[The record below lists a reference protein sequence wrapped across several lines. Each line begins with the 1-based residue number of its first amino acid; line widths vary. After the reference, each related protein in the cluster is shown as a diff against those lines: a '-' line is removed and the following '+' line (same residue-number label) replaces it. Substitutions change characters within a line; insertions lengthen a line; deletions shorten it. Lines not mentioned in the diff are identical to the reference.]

1 VSSKI
6 PLQRISENVWLIPQ
20 TYRSDMRVPV
30 YVFASDRLLEKMLTD
45 RTLIQGVNVA
55 TLPGVQK
62 HVAVLPDAHEGYGF
76 PIGGVAAMD
85 ATEGVISPG
94 GVGYDINCLPAGT
107 RVFSSEGWWKR
118 IEDVEIGDD
127 VLVVDREGRTSR
139 ASRVLLKLFRRDDE
153 LLVIR
158 TETGD
163 KIRVT
168 PDHPVLTRRGMVEAA
183 ELSVG
188 DMVATHPFE
197 GVQYEEP
204 ADFTI
209 LSGDEFDEGVAEEL
223 RRRGIIPLTS
233 RSRALPTLV
242 KLLGYF
248 TGDGAFDGK
257 KVVFYGS
264 VEDLEEIRRDITL
277 LGYTP
282 SRIRSR
288 KRTTV
293 IDGKLAVGTENSVSV
308 SARSFAELLKVLGA
322 PAGKKTVSDFTVP
335 DWLLRMPLWIKR
347 LYLAA
352 LFGAELNKPQTVN
365 GYNFEPP
372 VLSMSK
378 RSEHVDSGLF
388 FLNQVKSMLQEFGV
402 EVSSIQVSREGKFYR
417 LRLQISE
424 HPENLIRLW
433 SVIGYVYN
441 QSRTRL
447 AHSAVA
453 WLKYK
458 LSVISERKS
467 AETAAVALVAGGGTV
482 SEALELL
489 TIDHVNE
496 RFIERSVYEGRKSD
510 LKVPRSFLTF
520 EEWTRER
527 LEGDV
532 VWVRIASIDRTPYDG
547 EVYDLTVEDEAHTF
561 VADGFVVSNC
571 GVRLMVT
578 NLTEKDVR
586 PRIAELVNVVFR
598 NVPAGLGSRRRDFVV
613 SRSDLDR
620 VALEGARYVIEKYGL
635 GWHDDYKHIEEEGR
649 YPKYKTGDIPDP
661 DPSVVSNEAKSRGLD
676 QIGTLGSG
684 NHFLEIQKVD
694 KIFDYEAAKRM
705 GIVEEGQVT
714 VLIHCGSRGYGHQIC
729 SDNLKIMERAVAR
742 YGLRLPD
749 RELACTPASSPEAT
763 QYLKAFGCAVNFAFA
778 NRQAISHWVR
788 QSFEQ
793 VFKRPAETMDLRIV
807 YDVCHNIVKLEKHKV
822 DGELRDVFV
831 HRKGATRSFPGGVEY
846 YSEMIPA
853 TYRDIGQPVF
863 VPGSMGTASWVLLGQ
878 PGSLEITFGSA
889 VHGAGRQMSRAG
901 AKRQYRGEAVVRALE
916 SKGIYVKGD
925 TIDTIV
931 EEVPEAYKN
940 PDDVVEVAHS
950 VGMSKKVARLVPI
963 GVVKG

>member
-1 VSSKI
+1 LSARV
-6 PLQRISENVWLIPQ
+6 PLQKVGPNVWMIPKG
-20 TYRSDMRVPV
+20 YRPEMRVPV
-30 YVFASDRLLEKMLTD
+30 YVFASEKLLEKMTTD

-107 RVFSSEGWWKR
+107 RVLSSEGWWKR
-118 IEDVEIGDD
+118 IEDVGIGDD
-127 VLVVDREGRTSR
+127 VLVVDREGRNSR
-139 ASRVLLKLFRRDDE
+139 ASRVLLKLFRRDDG

-163 KIRVT
+163 EIRVT
-168 PDHPVLTRRGMVEAA
+168 PDHPVLTKRGMVEAA
-183 ELSVG
+183 ELRVG
-188 DMVATHPFE
+188 DMVAMHPFE

-204 ADFTI
+204 EDFTI
-209 LSGDEFDEGVAEEL
+209 LSGEEFDEGVAEEL

-233 RSRALPTLV
+233 RNRALPTLV

-264 VEDLEEIRRDITL
+264 AEGLEEIRRDIAL

-308 SARSFAELLKVLGA
+308 SARSFAELLKALGA
-322 PAGKKTVSDFTVP
+322 PAGKKVDSDFTVP

-378 RSEHVDSGLF
+378 SSEHVDSGLL
-388 FLNQVKSMLQEFGV
+388 FLNQVRSMLQEFGV
-402 EVSSIQVSREGKFYR
+402 EVTSIQVSSEGKSYR

-424 HPENLIRLW
+424 RPENLIRLW
-433 SVIGYVYN
+433 STIGYVYN
-441 QSRTRL
+441 PSRKRL

-458 LSVISERKS
+458 LFVINKRKA
-467 AETAAVALVAGGGTV
+467 AEAAAVALVVGGGTV
-482 SEALELL
+482 SEAVELL
-489 TIDHVNE
+489 TSDHVNE
-496 RFIERSVYEGRKSD
+496 RFIERSVYGGRKSD
-510 LKVPRSFLTF
+510 PRVPRGFVTF

-532 VWVRIASIDRTPYDG
+532 VWVRIVSIDRIPYDG

-578 NLTEKDVR
+578 NLTEKEVR
-586 PRIAELVNVVFR
+586 PKIVELINVIFR
-598 NVPAGLGSRRRDFVV
+598 NVPAGLGARRRDFVV
-613 SRSDLDR
+613 SMSDLDR
-620 VALEGARYVIEKYGL
+620 VALEGARYIIEKYGL
-635 GWHDDYKHIEEEGR
+635 GWPEDFKHIEEEGR

-661 DPSVVSNEAKSRGLD
+661 DPSVVSREAKSRGLD

-684 NHFLEIQKVD
+684 NHFLEVQKVD
-694 KIFDYEAAKRM
+694 KIFDREAAKRM
-705 GIVEEGQVT
+705 GIYEEGQIT
-714 VLIHCGSRGYGHQIC
+714 ILIHCGSRGYGHQIC
-729 SDNLKIMERAVAR
+729 SDYLKVMERAVHK
-742 YGLRLPD
+742 YNLRLPD

-763 QYLKAFGCAVNFAFA
+763 MYLKAFGCAVNFAFA

-788 QSFEQ
+788 QSFEE
-793 VFKRPAETMDLRIV
+793 VFKRPAEEMEMKIV
-807 YDVCHNIVKLEKHKV
+807 YDVCHNIVKLERHKI
-822 DGELRDVFV
+822 DGSTRDVFV
-831 HRKGATRSFPGGVEY
+831 HRKGATRSFPGNTPY
-846 YSEMIPA
+846 YSDMIPED
-853 TYRDIGQPVF
+853 YRDLGQPVF

-878 PGSLEITFGSA
+878 PGSLELTFGSS

-901 AKRQYRGEAVVRALE
+901 AKRQYRGELVIKALE

-925 TIDTIV
+925 TMDTIV

-940 PDDVVEVAHS
+940 PDDVVEVAHA
-950 VGMSKKVARLVPI
+950 VGISTKVARLVPI